1 MSDSDRIKELAAAAV
16 ANVMGADKA
25 SSPAAP
31 APQPAD
37 DTAALMKQFLQLT
50 LAEKIAAYSPPPGAP
65 AAAPIVEDDPRTWDR
80 ETAQRMFKE
89 DPAKARSIV
98 ERHFAGGS
106 ASPFGRRFAGPAIAN
121 KVMPK

>member
-1 MSDSDRIKELAAAAV
+1 MSDENRIKEIAAAA
-16 ANVMGADKA
+16 AAKYGGSPA
-25 SSPAAP
+25 STPAAP

-37 DTAALMKQFLQLT
+37 DTAALMKQLLQIT
-50 LAEKIAAYSPPPGAP
+50 LAETIASYRPPPGVP

-106 ASPFGRRFAGPAIAN
+106 AGPFGRRFAGPAIAN